1 MGWSPFSGHAGF
13 FNTKLALDAGIRS
26 LAGSDAGGGQRSR
39 ARRCHDGSP
48 GGGRNIDAG
57 GGHRFVD
64 AGTVAVGTVD
74 FLHGRGCQLRR
85 RPVDDHA
92 AGGHADNALAIG
104 ASRIERSEEHTSALP
119 TLMRL
124 CYAVFC
130 LKTTNKY
137 LQIIPLTS

>member
-1 MGWSPFSGHAGF
+1 MAEPARTPRAAAARSAFFNMGWSPFSGHAGF

-85 RPVDDHA
+85 RPVEDHA
-92 AGGHADNALAIG
+92 AGGHADNALAI
-104 ASRIERSEEHTSALP
+104 RSEEPTSELTA
-119 TLMRL
+119 LMRNS
-124 CYAVFC
+124 YAVFC
-130 LKTTNKY
+130 F
-137 LQIIPLTS
+137 